1 MVDSGADVPV
11 DSPVAS
17 PPPAPA
23 AAALTPVVPATN
35 GASTTHSTSQSNGST
50 PAPPTPAGEALADP
64 STVVAP
70 SAEPSATT
78 TGASEATPAS
88 STSASATASR
98 TPAAAAPPA
107 SGAASGTAS
116 APGPVSVSTPAS
128 PRKRGRP
135 PKNAQ
140 AQSNNSTPAG
150 TPAAAATVGG
160 DSKSFL
166 NGQVSSVPV
175 APLIPPPPP
184 KDPLEDVTLTDEE
197 RRKMLVVLHSLDP
210 SHILSQPITSP
221 DAPPITLSDLLSNA
235 SSTIPHL
242 RVSIT
247 LLSECDQTNLNTA
260 CTTSLVLS
268 FTTEPPLQRAI
279 ESFRSTALGMLS
291 ELGRLHLRKRSSTT
305 AANEDS
311 KTVMTLP
318 RPTKKYMLHR
328 SLAGGVDLFSSTTV
342 LSDEEVQSLSTLQD
356 TDVVSVHALTF
367 PSSTTSAPAPT
378 LGHLNPRP
386 YVQTRPPRPLPR
398 SKPAQMLYY
407 DPFQSFAPNYDSSGA
422 TLNYQRSVA
431 YVDSR
436 TRVYEWEKGLVEARD
451 GGEVGSEEGLKALQG
466 LAGKELELIN
476 EVLGTEEWKKV
487 VEMQA
492 EAVQEEEVEA
502 GDVDARLK
510 RNKALLEELIKAQL
524 ARTLLPPPPPKMG
537 LHESGLLAG
546 EAENQTGA
554 CHASSTCAN
563 LCTNP
568 MRVLVSWRPTA
579 DKLISSL
586 TTILQSIAPSN
597 SATERRRVFPP
608 VDQVRAAT
616 PRIMQ
621 RLAKDECSF
630 GNLDPYNWRALKEST
645 LVPPPKEQ

>member
-11 DSPVAS
+11 ASPVAS

-23 AAALTPVVPATN
+23 AAASTPVVPATN

-50 PAPPTPAGEALADP
+50 PAPPTPAGEALAEP
-64 STVVAP
+64 SSTVVAP
-70 SAEPSATT
+70 SAEPGATT
-78 TGASEATPAS
+78 TGAREATPAS
-88 STSASATASR
+88 STSTSASATAPR
-98 TPAAAAPPA
+98 TPAAA
-107 SGAASGTAS
+107 GAAAAPGTAS
-116 APGPVSVSTPAS
+116 APAPRSVSTPAP

-140 AQSNNSTPAG
+140 AQSNNPTPAG
-150 TPAAAATVGG
+150 TPAAAATVG

-166 NGQVSSVPV
+166 NGQVSSVSV
-175 APLIPPPPP
+175 APLVPPPPP

-221 DAPPITLSDLLSNA
+221 DAPPITLSELLSNA

-242 RVSIT
+242 R
-247 LLSECDQTNLNTA
+247 TNLNTA

-268 FTTEPPLQRAI
+268 FTTEPPLQCAI
-279 ESFRSTALGMLS
+279 ESFRSTALGMLT

-305 AANEDS
+305 APNEGL
-311 KTVMTLP
+311 KTAMTLP

-328 SLAGGVDLFSSTTV
+328 SLVGGVDLFSSTTV
-342 LSDEEVQSLSTLQD
+342 LSDEEVQSLSTL
-356 TDVVSVHALTF
+356 HALTF

-398 SKPAQMLYY
+398 SKPSQMLYY

-422 TLNYQRSVA
+422 TLDYQRSVA

-436 TRVYEWEKGLVEARD
+436 TRVYEWERDLVEARD

-476 EVLGTEEWKKV
+476 EVLRTEEWKKV

-510 RNKALLEELIKAQL
+510 RNKALLEKLIKAQL
-524 ARTLLPPPPPKMG
+524 ARTLLPPPPPPPPKMG
-537 LHESGLLAG
+537 PHESGLLAG
-546 EAENQTGA
+546 EAENQT
-554 CHASSTCAN
+554 
-563 LCTNP
+563 
-568 MRVLVSWRPTA
+568 A

-586 TTILQSIAPSN
+586 STILQSIAPSN

-608 VDQVRAAT
+608 VDRVRAAT

-645 LVPPPKEQ
+645 LVSPPKVEQ